1 MVNIITQ
8 KKGTI
13 LSNEEIIQKVTR
25 ILNGF
30 KIMRASVFGSRARG
44 TYNNKSDL
52 DLIVE
57 FLDGCGLF
65 DLISLK
71 EAIEAEIGIKVDIL
85 TFSSI
90 NIHLK
95 ENILKEQVRIV

>member
-1 MVNIITQ
+1 MVNIIAR

-25 ILNGF
+25 ILNEF
-30 KIMRASVFGSRARG
+30 KIKKASIFGSRAKG
-44 TYNNKSDL
+44 TYNDKSDI

-57 FLDGCGLF
+57 FPDGSSLL
-65 DLISLK
+65 DLISMK
-71 EAIEAEIGIKVDIL
+71 EEMENEIGIKADIL

-95 ENILKEQVRIV
+95 ENILKEQVRII

>member
-1 MVNIITQ
+1 MVNIIAQ
-8 KKGTI
+8 RKETI
-13 LSNEEIIQKVTR
+13 LSNEEVIQRITR
-25 ILNGF
+25 ILNKF
-30 KIMRASVFGSRARG
+30 KIKKASIFGSRAKG
-44 TYNNKSDL
+44 TYNDRSDI

-57 FLDGCGLF
+57 FPDGCGLM

-71 EAIEAEIGIKVDIL
+71 EEIENETGIKADIL

-95 ENILKEQVRIV
+95 ENILKEQVRII